1 MFMFCIISSDT
12 SNKPIG
18 SPIGNFSLLFLF
30 VLANRGSVDGIVWF
44 MLHDFSFLRAVSAPV
59 LLDGLASTS
68 EGDEAM
74 EVGLKEYTPVDG
86 EDDDE
91 EEDEDEVEREGEFD
105 ELSHKPENGN

>member
-1 MFMFCIISSDT
+1 MVHAARFQLPSC
-12 SNKPIG
+12 
-18 SPIGNFSLLFLF
+18 
-30 VLANRGSVDGIVWF
+30 SVSTCFI
-44 MLHDFSFLRAVSAPV
+44 R
-59 LLDGLASTS
+59 GLASTS